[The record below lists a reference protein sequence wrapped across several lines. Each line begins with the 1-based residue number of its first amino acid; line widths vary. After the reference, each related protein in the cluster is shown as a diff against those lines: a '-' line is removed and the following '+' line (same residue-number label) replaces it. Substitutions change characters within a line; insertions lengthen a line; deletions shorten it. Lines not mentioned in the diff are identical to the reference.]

1 MKLITILFLCSRLLL
16 GLTQES
22 QSEEIDCNDKDL
34 FEAVDAALKKYNN
47 ENLTTN
53 QFVLYR
59 ITEGT
64 KMVGSDTFY
73 SFKYEIKEGDC
84 PHQNGKTWQ
93 DCDYKDAAEAATGE
107 CTATVG
113 KRGNTKFSVAMQSCQ
128 ITPAN
133 GPVMTARYSCL
144 GCVHPVSTKSPDLDP
159 ILRHGVQY
167 FNNNTNHSSLF
178 MLSEVKRAQRQ
189 VVSGWNFLITYSIVQ
204 TNCSKENFLFLTPDC
219 KSLWNGDIGECTDDA
234 YMDIQL
240 RITSFSQKCDIYPG
254 EDFVQPPI
262 KLCVGCPRDIP
273 TNSPELEETLTHTI
287 TKLNAENNET
297 FYFKI
302 DNVKRARVQVVAG
315 KKYFIDFVA
324 RETTCSKESNEELT
338 KSCEARNP
346 GISLMKRPPGFS
358 PFRTL
363 QAGEIREETT
373 VSPPHT
379 SMAPVQDEEQ
389 DSGKE
394 QGHTRRH
401 DWGHEKQRKH
411 GLSHG
416 HKHER
421 DHGHGHQRGHG
432 LGWGHQQQ
440 HALGLGHKFKLDDL
454 EHQRGHGLDHG
465 HKHKHGHGHGKHKNK
480 GKKNGKHN
488 GWKTEHLASSS
499 EDSTTSSAH
508 TQEKT
513 EGPTPIPSLSQP
525 GVAVTP
531 DFQDVQDSDR
541 IATMMPNIPPTPTES
556 DDDWIPDIQIQ
567 PNGLSFNQISDFP
580 DTASPK
586 CPGRPWKSVS
596 EINPTTKMKES
607 YDFDLADAL
616 Y

>member
-1 MKLITILFLCSRLLL
+1 MKSSTLRLLL

-22 QSEEIDCNDKDL
+22 ESEEIDCNDKDL
-34 FEAVDAALKKYNN
+34 FEAVDTALKKYNN

-59 ITEGT
+59 ITEGS

-84 PHQNGKTWQ
+84 PRQNGKTWQ

-113 KRGNTKFSVAMQSCQ
+113 KRGNTKFSVATQSCQ
-128 ITPAN
+128 ITPAD
-133 GPVMTARYSCL
+133 GPVMTAQYSCL

-178 MLSEVKRAQRQ
+178 RLSEVKRAQRQ

-219 KSLWNGDIGECTDDA
+219 KSLWNGYFDSKPSDDA
-234 YMDIQL
+234 YVDTQL
-240 RITSFSQKCDIYPG
+240 RITFFSQKCDIYPG
-254 EDFVQPPI
+254 EDFVQPPT

-302 DNVKRARVQVVAG
+302 DNVKRARVQG
-315 KKYFIDFVA
+315 D
-324 RETTCSKESNEELT
+324 T
-338 KSCEARNP
+338 KSTSPSQELAEQDILLSR
-346 GISLMKRPPGFS
+346 ISLMKRPPGFS
-358 PFRTL
+358 PFRTS

-379 SMAPVQDEEQ
+379 SMAPVQDEER

-394 QGHTRRH
+394 QGHTHRH

-454 EHQRGHGLDHG
+454 EHQEGHGLDHG
-465 HKHKHGHGHGKHKNK
+465 HKHKHGHGHKKHKNK

-513 EGPTPIPSLSQP
+513 EGPTPIPSLTQP
-525 GVAVTP
+525 GVVVIP
-531 DFQDVQDSDR
+531 DFQDFQDSDR

-607 YDFDLADAL
+607 YDFDLTDAL
-616 Y
+616 N